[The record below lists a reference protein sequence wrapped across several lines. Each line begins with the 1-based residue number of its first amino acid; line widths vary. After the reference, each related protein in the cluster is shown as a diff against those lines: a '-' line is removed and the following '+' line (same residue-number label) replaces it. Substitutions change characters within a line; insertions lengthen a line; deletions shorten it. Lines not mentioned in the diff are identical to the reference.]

1 MKFTDTTDF
10 EELLSEFCG
19 DHMEKWGVGTI
30 TAELQNL
37 AADLL
42 SDSGDTEF
50 INSAVESFATRA
62 HNY

>member
-1 MKFTDTTDF
+1 MTNEETDF
-10 EELLSEFCG
+10 QELLSEFCG
-19 DHMEKWGVGTI
+19 DHMDKFGVGAI

-42 SDSGDTEF
+42 SDSGDSEF
-50 INSAVESFATRA
+50 INKAVIDFVNRA